1 MATTTATHTTI
12 ETSVSAPPSRLT
24 SLDVFRG
31 ATIAAMILVN
41 NPGSEAAY
49 PPLKH
54 SVWNGWTP
62 TDLIFPFF
70 LFIVGVSLLMSFQS
84 RLRKGESKRAIVLH
98 SLRRAVILIALG
110 VALNFSW
117 PLATWRIPGVLQR
130 IGICYFAAAL
140 ITLYSTTRARIV
152 WIVGLLA
159 GYWLAMR
166 FVPVP
171 GYGLPGTDVPLLHPD
186 HNLTAWLDR
195 LLIPGR
201 FYEGTRDP
209 EGILSTFP
217 SIATVLLGVLTGE
230 WLRSDRH
237 PRFKAWG
244 IAGAGVLLFAAGELW
259 DVWFPINKKLW
270 TSSFVLLTA
279 GLALLALA
287 FCYWLTDIRRIR
299 GAWTKPFVI
308 FGSNAIT
315 VYVIAEVLAGAGF
328 GLHTHMGRH
337 TVTWQNYIFRTYFA
351 SVHPPALASL
361 LYSLTFVLVCFL
373 PIWWMYRRRIFLKI

>member
-1 MATTTATHTTI
+1 M
-12 ETSVSAPPSRLT
+12 
-24 SLDVFRG
+24 
-31 ATIAAMILVN
+31 
-41 NPGSEAAY
+41 
-49 PPLKH
+49 
-54 SVWNGWTP
+54 
-62 TDLIFPFF
+62 
-70 LFIVGVSLLMSFQS
+70 
-84 RLRKGESKRAIVLH
+84 
-98 SLRRAVILIALG
+98 ILIALG

-195 LLIPGR
+195 LVIPGR

-230 WLRSDRH
+230 WLRSDRR
-237 PRFKAWG
+237 PQLKALG
-244 IAGAGVLLFAAGELW
+244 MAGAGVLLFAAGELW
-259 DVWFPINKKLW
+259 NVWFPINKKLW

-287 FCYWLTDIRRIR
+287 FCYWLTDIRQIR

-328 GLHTHMGRH
+328 GLHTHMGRRYRH
-337 TVTWQNYIFRTYFA
+337 LAGLHLPHLLCFRA
-351 SVHPPALASL
+351 PARIS
-361 LYSLTFVLVCFL
+361 FVALFTHLRARLFSSHLVDVSQTHL
-373 PIWWMYRRRIFLKI
+373 PEDIVEARTRSCSCLINREGIRAPSWAKALCLRCAERHG